1 MKVSIFFSI
10 THIKY
15 LILPHMQYG
24 ETAPYKCILEAVGY
38 ASSEWIEAKVLFF
51 LFFIF

>member
-1 MKVSIFFSI
+1 
-10 THIKY
+10 
-15 LILPHMQYG
+15 MQYG

-38 ASSEWIEAKVLFF
+38 ASSEWKEAKILFF